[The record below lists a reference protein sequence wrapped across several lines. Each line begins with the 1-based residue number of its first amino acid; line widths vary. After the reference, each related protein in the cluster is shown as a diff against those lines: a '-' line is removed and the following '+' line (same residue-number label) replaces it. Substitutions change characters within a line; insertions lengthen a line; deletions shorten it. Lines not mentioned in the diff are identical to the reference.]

1 MKVHDRVIPRATKY
15 IHVSIESKRLGG
27 RDCKDSLVARGSPRH
42 RAHLDDA
49 SSTNYYY
56 LFLFFFLPVDDRRR
70 YAFLSWPFVSG
81 YFCLFFFFYEKNQTV
96 VAKSIVDQLI
106 ITKQ

>member
-56 LFLFFFLPVDDRRR
+56 LFLFFFSSRRR
-70 YAFLSWPFVSG
+70 PTAIRLS
-81 YFCLFFFFYEKNQTV
+81 L
-96 VAKSIVDQLI
+96 VAIR
-106 ITKQ
+106 